1 MESPRKVMAVL
12 DRMDGPNLSVHP
24 ERCVLVRNRNASCLR
39 CAEAC
44 TSGAIGVDDDGLV
57 IDPDLCIGCGTC
69 ATVCPTCALSP
80 KTPDDQALANAA
92 AEVAKR
98 GGGAVVFAC
107 SNAVRAAIDAGEM
120 PAGYVEVACL
130 GRVDVTELVELAA
143 RGVRRVVLAS
153 GGCGNCPHS
162 EGALV
167 RDRTVADA
175 RDLLEAFGSP
185 MEIEVED
192 RARTPEHPAVCE
204 YAKGYSLKR
213 LSRLEETPEEVAEA
227 ASDVVA
233 RREGF
238 EDGRYCEPKPA
249 DGEDE
254 GEGGLAEGLAGG
266 LAGASSD
273 GPGDSSDA
281 DTLDEL
287 PKLAHVD
294 RGGTLPQFVPPRRT
308 RLFNCLKALGAPR
321 IPTLE
326 TSLWGTVTV
335 DADLCDSC
343 RMCAVF
349 CPTGA
354 LRRFDGADG
363 AFGVTHQPVFCVQ
376 CGTCEAVCPRQ
387 AVHVSRDVSLG
398 AFVRGAKTLLPMR
411 EPDWHPNRPDSIYT
425 RIAPLLGA
433 QNNLAVY

>member
-44 TSGAIGVDDDGLV
+44 TSGAISANDDGLV
-57 IDPDLCIGCGTC
+57 IDPELCIGCGTC

-80 KTPDDQALANAA
+80 KTPDDQALAKAA
-92 AEVAKR
+92 AEVARR
-98 GGGAVVFAC
+98 GDGTVVFAC
-107 SNAVRAAIDAGEM
+107 SNAIRAALDAGEK
-120 PAGYVEVACL
+120 PAGCVEVACL

-143 RGVRRVVLAS
+143 RGVRSVVLAS
-153 GGCGNCPHS
+153 GGCGDCPHS

-167 RDRTVADA
+167 CSQTAADA

-185 MEIEVED
+185 MKIAFED
-192 RARTPEHPAVCE
+192 RARTSENAAVR
-204 YAKGYSLKR
+204 GYSLKR
-213 LSRLEETPEEVAEA
+213 LARLEETPEEVAEA

-233 RREGF
+233 QREGF

-254 GEGGLAEGLAGG
+254 GETEAGMLTDDESADE
-266 LAGASSD
+266 LAGALTNESGSD
-273 GPGDSSDA
+273 TP
-281 DTLDEL
+281 DEL
-287 PKLAHVD
+287 PKLAHVS

-308 RLFNCLKALGAPR
+308 RLFNCLKALGAPQT
-321 IPTLE
+321 PTLE

-335 DADLCDSC
+335 DADICDSC

-376 CGTCEAVCPRQ
+376 CGTCEATCPRQ
-387 AVHVSRDVSLG
+387 AIHVSRDVSLS
-398 AFVRGAKTLLPMR
+398 AFVHGTKTLLPMR
-411 EPDWHPNRPDSIYT
+411 EPDWQPNRPDSIYT
-425 RIAPLLGA
+425 RMIPLLGA